1 MAGGA
6 LSGCARETPEP
17 RVRENRVA
25 WSWGWTAHE
34 NRACQEKPEGAT
46 SMEINRAPVLTLW
59 AVVVAERL
67 GYRGDSALTLG
78 KALAGLNA
86 QSKGRALGIYEAK
99 DKERAEKEG
108 PGLEVEF
115 VQLMGRSIPATR
127 GEKGYLALDK
137 GKPMDPESVRRYL
150 DKKFGDKL
158 ETVMDAM
165 RELAGSYGRKELE
178 QSAFGLYEEFRP
190 QIPKGTQGWGAK
202 GEMDIGRIKRLA
214 K

>member
-1 MAGGA
+1 MA
-6 LSGCARETPEP
+6 
-17 RVRENRVA
+17 RVRDNHVA
-25 WSWGWTAHE
+25 WSWGQAAHE

-46 SMEINRAPVLTLW
+46 LMEINRAPVLTLW

-99 DKERAEKEG
+99 EKERAEKKKG

-178 QSAFGLYEEFRP
+178 QSAFGLYEKFRP

-202 GEMDIGRIKRLA
+202 GELDIGKIRRLA